1 MRNVEVLFGQQKAR
15 SSAHSA
21 SALVAALILLLG
33 VVGSALFARA
43 LAAQNS
49 LEYAGRLAQ
58 QSTAIRT
65 YSMDAVRGYDR
76 LLYSAAALIKSKPD
90 LTEEDWRQFY
100 NNLQI
105 KTQYP
110 DTLGFGYTHHFHA
123 DELEAY
129 TEKIRAT
136 GHPEFTVTPTTPRE
150 EYTAIQFL
158 EPFNEANQKAH
169 GYDMYSE
176 QNRQIAMANARDHA
190 TAAMSSPV
198 HLKQD
203 EGTKNPP
210 IGVLIFY
217 HVYRTATIPD
227 SVDERREQL
236 EGYVYIAARPSDIL
250 QSYLQRTPDTTE
262 DSDVMLYDTT
272 GEESVLLFSI
282 DNSPADRN
290 QQQKSVRTFSLDNRQ
305 WSVVVAG
312 RNSSINRFIGPSAIL
327 ALGSLVSTAIAFG
340 VFAALLVRL
349 EKVEQSYGKEVQK
362 TKDELLALASHQLRT
377 PASGVKQYL
386 GMLVQGFVG
395 ELSEKQRE
403 IAQKA
408 YDANERQLEIINE
421 LLYVS
426 KADAGQL
433 MIEPTDVDLAQ
444 MTRNIVEGFQE
455 RAKQKDIQLIFS
467 NVTPRYVS
475 LDSRFGAM
483 LIENLISNAIKYSK
497 PSNKVHIRLKDRG
510 DFVALAIT
518 DHGVGISE
526 EDMPKIFN
534 KFQRVE
540 NELSQTEG
548 GSGLGL
554 FLANQLAR
562 SHGGDIE
569 VESKVGVGS
578 VFTLLL
584 PKKSS
589 LKHATV
595 SLRASSEKAR
605 KGGRSK

>member
-203 EGTKNPP
+203 EGTK
-210 IGVLIFY
+210 
-217 HVYRTATIPD
+217 
-227 SVDERREQL
+227 
-236 EGYVYIAARPSDIL
+236 
-250 QSYLQRTPDTTE
+250 
-262 DSDVMLYDTT
+262 
-272 GEESVLLFSI
+272 
-282 DNSPADRN
+282 SPR
-290 QQQKSVRTFSLDNRQ
+290 
-305 WSVVVAG
+305 
-312 RNSSINRFIGPSAIL
+312 
-327 ALGSLVSTAIAFG
+327 LVS
-340 VFAALLVRL
+340 
-349 EKVEQSYGKEVQK
+349 
-362 TKDELLALASHQLRT
+362 
-377 PASGVKQYL
+377 
-386 GMLVQGFVG
+386 
-395 ELSEKQRE
+395 
-403 IAQKA
+403 
-408 YDANERQLEIINE
+408 
-421 LLYVS
+421 
-426 KADAGQL
+426 
-433 MIEPTDVDLAQ
+433 
-444 MTRNIVEGFQE
+444 
-455 RAKQKDIQLIFS
+455 
-467 NVTPRYVS
+467 
-475 LDSRFGAM
+475 
-483 LIENLISNAIKYSK
+483 
-497 PSNKVHIRLKDRG
+497 
-510 DFVALAIT
+510 
-518 DHGVGISE
+518 
-526 EDMPKIFN
+526 
-534 KFQRVE
+534 
-540 NELSQTEG
+540 
-548 GSGLGL
+548 
-554 FLANQLAR
+554 
-562 SHGGDIE
+562 
-569 VESKVGVGS
+569 
-578 VFTLLL
+578 
-584 PKKSS
+584 
-589 LKHATV
+589 
-595 SLRASSEKAR
+595 
-605 KGGRSK
+605 